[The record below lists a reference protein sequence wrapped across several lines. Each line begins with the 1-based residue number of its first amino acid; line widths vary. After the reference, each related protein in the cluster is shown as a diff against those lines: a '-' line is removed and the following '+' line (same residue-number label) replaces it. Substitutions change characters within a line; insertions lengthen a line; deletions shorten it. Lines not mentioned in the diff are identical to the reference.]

1 MIYIDSDVLV
11 LKTPPKTWP
20 SNDKAKSCG
29 LTGRSSMHS
38 WVTWGC
44 NRQCWQHDFQLWRI
58 VGRWGSW
65 GMNPDAMEA
74 GKANRGI
81 EELWWVIYKWEVEPY
96 GRDSDEFTNDTFS
109 KVALS
114 CSQIS
119 QLDGSWGTKS
129 PAISDVPWFH
139 PWPISEAPWPQ
150 SSWPHHASP
159 LNQYYQYYSNTTAS
173 LQQYTLRYRTYN
185 FHAWT
190 SFHQLPPI
198 STRKQLPRPL
208 WEDCNQLQVLQT
220 AFGCSQDLRFSRLE
234 FLEKSLQF
242 KT

>member
-1 MIYIDSDVLV
+1 
-11 LKTPPKTWP
+11 
-20 SNDKAKSCG
+20 
-29 LTGRSSMHS
+29 
-38 WVTWGC
+38 
-44 NRQCWQHDFQLWRI
+44 
-58 VGRWGSW
+58 
-65 GMNPDAMEA
+65 MN
-74 GKANRGI
+74 
-81 EELWWVIYKWEVEPY
+81 
-96 GRDSDEFTNDTFS
+96 STNDTFALS

-159 LNQYYQYYSNTTAS
+159 LTPQPILQQYYSNT
-173 LQQYTLRYRTYN
+173 LRYCTTTSYN

-190 SFHQLPPI
+190 SFHQFPPI